1 MIMKPIE
8 GFDANQKLKEG
19 KQVFALNTL
28 TLELIH
34 LNKIGNIGF
43 IVNTF
48 SQSHFLY
55 YVYE

>member
-8 GFDANQKLKEG
+8 GFDANQKLNEG

-34 LNKIGNIGF
+34 LNRIGNPGF
-43 IVNTF
+43 VINTF
-48 SQSHFLY
+48 SQNHFLY